1 MAICIRRREFVAT
14 LGGAA
19 AVWPAAA
26 RAQQAGRTWRIG
38 WISGA
43 SRESLQ
49 SSLNGF
55 PEGMRD
61 FGYVEGRDF
70 TMEWRYAEGVYDRFP
85 QIAEELLR
93 LKVDVFVLGT
103 PAAINAVRRATSA
116 VPIVMGYST
125 DPVGNGFVESLARP
139 GGNITGLASSSEDTA
154 PKQIELLAT
163 AVPHLSRVG
172 VLVNPRN
179 PNSSPVLRNAQAAA
193 EAVRIGVTPVQ
204 AQTPE
209 EIDAAFEALSR
220 YGAQAL
226 MVTSDGFFT
235 SQRERLAVLALRN
248 RLSSIFPQR
257 EYVEAGGL
265 MSYGESLKEFF
276 RRAATFVDKIIK
288 GAKPADLPIEQ
299 PALFKLV
306 INRRTA
312 DALGISIPPQ
322 LYLFAEEVIE

>member
-1 MAICIRRREFVAT
+1 
-14 LGGAA
+14 
-19 AVWPAAA
+19 
-26 RAQQAGRTWRIG
+26 
-38 WISGA
+38 
-43 SRESLQ
+43 
-49 SSLNGF
+49 
-55 PEGMRD
+55 MRD

-85 QIAEELLR
+85 QIVEELLR
-93 LKVDVFVLGT
+93 LMVDVFVLGT
-103 PAAINAVRRATSA
+103 PAAINAVRRATST

-193 EAVRIGVTPVQ
+193 EALRIGVTPVQ

-209 EIDAAFEALSR
+209 EMDAAFEALSR
-220 YGAQAL
+220 DGAQAL

-235 SQRERLAVLALRN
+235 SQRERLAALALRN
-248 RLSSIFPQR
+248 HLSSIFPQR